1 MLVEPPLTLPSID
14 GNWQRMQPSV
24 GAPGLQARNALI
36 SLQIIKPSTSK
47 KENLYSAFKQDQ
59 QPNTSVL
66 HDCFP
71 AGAQHKGIRPP
82 SSEDKYGAG
91 GLGPLGKILPFPG
104 QSPTGFAELRLG
116 FELGGEGR
124 NVKFKRFRDFLGQKA
139 LPSLSSTGFPA
150 EVGKPRSYLSALP
163 RAVSWARYPEQETY
177 LK

>member
-1 MLVEPPLTLPSID
+1 MRPF
-14 GNWQRMQPSV
+14 V
-24 GAPGLQARNALI
+24 GAPGLQAKNALI

-47 KENLYSAFKQDQ
+47 KKRENLCSAFEKDQ
-59 QPNTSVL
+59 QPNTPVL
-66 HDCFP
+66 CDRFP
-71 AGAQHKGIRPP
+71 AGAQHKGIRPA

-124 NVKFKRFRDFLGQKA
+124 NAKFKRFGVDFLEKKKKKKKA
-139 LPSLSSTGFPA
+139 LPSLSNEGFPA
-150 EVGKPRSYLSALP
+150 EVGKLRSYLSARP
-163 RAVSWARYPEQETY
+163 RAVSWARYPKGETH